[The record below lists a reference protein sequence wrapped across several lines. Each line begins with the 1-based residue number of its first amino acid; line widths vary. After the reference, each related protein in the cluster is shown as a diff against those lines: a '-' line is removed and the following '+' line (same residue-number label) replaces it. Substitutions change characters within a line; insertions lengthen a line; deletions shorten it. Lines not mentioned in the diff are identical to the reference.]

1 MARTKTPT
9 REHTP
14 TTPDTPPEPPTQE
27 QARPSPVL
35 AWPAEWPLPELPAE
49 TEKRR
54 RTRGLPVGPAL
65 AGAGNAT
72 TLTATAA
79 YSAGGPL
86 AAAAT
91 GVVVAVAAT
100 AAVARRRGAVR
111 RSVAA
116 RSVRATNFGATRSGG
131 GSGRSSGSVARGPRS
146 GGAGRSGTGGGA
158 TRGGSGSRSGSGR
171 SGGGATSSGLRSGQR
186 HFSGS
191 GGGRSGGGLLRKHRD
206 RHTGPDRRERKLTP
220 RQQKKAIDKAV
231 KKSLKNADKH
241 ADKHAAQKTTTPNK
255 SQTLK
260 AAAGRAGR
268 AARSA
273 WTTAKPHAARAARA
287 TARQARRAGAA
298 IADGA
303 RAVGA
308 GLWTW
313 LRRRD
318 TAAALDRLKNVW
330 RRRKQR
336 HTPDTP
342 TTPAVADTVRRPTN
356 TSPNST
362 STGGTMSGGGHHF
375 VAPAMELARAAA
387 HYQPQGMLQV
397 GADFAGLEEALRLH
411 AEAMKTTVENADATQ
426 PLAPQIIELMRQIH
440 GLQLK
445 AAELASELQPA
456 FRQLHDVDITRLENP
471 RKGIAGERMWDVSSN
486 L

>member
-1 MARTKTPT
+1 MARTKTPA
-9 REHTP
+9 RQQTP
-14 TTPDTPPEPPTQE
+14 ATPDVPPDPPTQE

-35 AWPAEWPLPELPAE
+35 AWPAEWPVPELPAE
-49 TEKRR
+49 TEKRH
-54 RTRGLPVGPAL
+54 RTRGLPLGPAL

-116 RSVRATNFGATRSGG
+116 RAGRATGPSATRSGS
-131 GSGRSSGSVARGPRS
+131 GSGRGSGSVARGPRS

-158 TRGGSGSRSGSGR
+158 TRGGSGSGSGSGR
-171 SGGGATSSGLRSGQR
+171 SGGGPASSGLRSGQR
-186 HFSGS
+186 HSGGSGS
-191 GGGRSGGGLLRKHRD
+191 GRTGGGLLGKHSRRHD
-206 RHTGPDRRERKLTP
+206 RPGRRERKLTP
-220 RQQKKAIDKAV
+220 RQQKKAIQKAMDKATR
-231 KKSLKNADKH
+231 KAIKDAAKDR
-241 ADKHAAQKTTTPNK
+241 AQKKTTPRK
-255 SQTLK
+255 SQTVK

-273 WTTAKPHAARAARA
+273 WTTVKPHAARAVHA
-287 TARQARRAGAA
+287 TARHARRAGHAL
-298 IADGA
+298 ADGA
-303 RAVGA
+303 RAIGA

-336 HTPDTP
+336 DTPDTP
-342 TTPAVADTVRRPTN
+342 TSPPVADSVRRPTN
-356 TSPNST
+356 TSPNSP

-426 PLAPQIIELMRQIH
+426 PLAPQIVELMRQIH

-471 RKGIAGERMWDVSSN
+471 RKGVAGERMWDVSSN